1 MLFIKFTILILLAL
15 ILANRKFHTNKNK
28 QEGNKTMIKSINF
41 TKKDEVNSVS
51 AMPLQKAK
59 GEVITVVGAAITERS
74 NENGEAQ
81 EVALLSTLEHGMMS
95 GISATAIKSLDLII
109 DYMEDLGEDA
119 ANGVQLRIKAEQ

>member
-1 MLFIKFTILILLAL
+1 
-15 ILANRKFHTNKNK
+15 
-28 QEGNKTMIKSINF
+28 MIKSINF

-119 ANGVQLRIKAEQ
+119 ANGVQLRIKAEKSNAGRDFITLEIL